1 MSKNTSPQARP
12 SRKLRGRK
20 RDSAAK
26 GVEKRARS
34 AASATPSI
42 PERDSNATRVREFL
56 PLALIA
62 NVIIVSALIVLA
74 LAGLLMTNS
83 SFVALPASI
92 AQLWLIS
99 TGAPVASDAADL
111 GFVPLLPA
119 LGVIGIIAW
128 RVYSVVK
135 ERVSLADL
143 YVLAACI
150 VGVPVLLTLTAL
162 AMLADAAT
170 VLPVGIPNV
179 ALALGRTMLI
189 HLVAL
194 LIGMGPRLWRAL
206 ERRYVPDSGLFDTAL
221 LAVKFWAG
229 LLGASLVM
237 LVGLLG
243 AHAVT
248 VGEIYTSL
256 QQPGSVAGLTALS
269 VLYLPNLLIGIAF
282 VLLGGEFLVADGVI
296 SLFGIYLVPLPPLPI
311 LGAVPGS
318 VWSFA
323 WVFLLIPLVVAAIVL
338 YRHLGVAARPFR
350 DVGLAGLWSV
360 LFAAVLLALTI
371 GELGGYGVV
380 GPLWWLGLLSAP
392 VWLWGAGLIIAS
404 VGAILRGR
412 EKQPQALDDDAPAI
426 ESSEETSVD
435 DDAAANESEEAPEEG
450 SVEDSAED
458 SDEEASLPED
468 DAGEDVAE
476 GASEEDTEGAEDTEE
491 EAGDDK

>member
-34 AASATPSI
+34 AASATPSV
-42 PERDSNATRVREFL
+42 PERDSNAARVREFL

-99 TGAPVASDAADL
+99 TGAPVASDTADL

-179 ALALGRTMLI
+179 ALALGRTMLV
-189 HLVAL
+189 HLAAL

-206 ERRYVPDSGLFDTAL
+206 ERRYVPESGLFDTAL

-229 LLGASLVM
+229 LLGASLVV

-243 AHAVT
+243 AHAGT

-269 VLYLPNLLIGIAF
+269 VLYLPNLLISIAF
-282 VLLGGEFLVADGVI
+282 VLLGGEFLVADGAI

-338 YRHLGVAARPFR
+338 YRHLGVATRPFR

-412 EKQPQALDDDAPAI
+412 KKQPQALDDDDAPAI
-426 ESSEETSVD
+426 ETPEETTVD
-435 DDAAANESEEAPEEG
+435 DDAAAEEPEEPAEEDAAPG
-450 SVEDSAED
+450 DAEDVEDAAAEDVEAVEDAEGVEDAENPEEED
-458 SDEEASLPED
+458 SD
-468 DAGEDVAE
+468 
-476 GASEEDTEGAEDTEE
+476 
-491 EAGDDK
+491 DK

>member
-26 GVEKRARS
+26 DVEKRARS
-34 AASATPSI
+34 AASATPSV
-42 PERDSNATRVREFL
+42 PERDSNAARVREFL

-99 TGAPVASDAADL
+99 TGAPVASDTADL

-221 LAVKFWAG
+221 LAMKFWAG

-243 AHAVT
+243 AHAGT

-412 EKQPQALDDDAPAI
+412 EKQPQALDDDDAPAI
-426 ESSEETSVD
+426 EPSEETSAD
-435 DDAAANESEEAPEEG
+435 DDTAANESEEAPEEG
-450 SVEDSAED
+450 SVEDSAEN
-458 SDEEASLPED
+458 SAEEASLPED

-476 GASEEDTEGAEDTEE
+476 GAEDTEE